1 MIDGLRQDL
10 GAALR
15 HARHRPVLAVAV
27 VATLAA
33 CIAATTTAMGLASA
47 VLWRPLP
54 FAHEGRLVFVWE
66 TIGAGRERE
75 PARVT
80 GSRYAAWRD
89 ASAGVFES
97 IALFGAAGFTLDT
110 PEGAVSLRGVR
121 ASARYFDTL
130 GIAPLVGRAFAAS
143 DEVPGHERVVVLSHA
158 FWQQHF
164 GGRRDVVGRDLRLS
178 GQPYTII
185 GVMPDAVFP
194 GWPANPATVTIEPEV
209 RQFWVPIPRTPA
221 FDQNSR
227 AHVFGVVGRLAA
239 GVSQAQARDR
249 LAATDRTAADAHG
262 AQLAPLR
269 EQFVRDARAPL
280 LALAGA
286 TLAILLIAC
295 ANLASL
301 YVTSFEA
308 RRSEFAVRTAIGASA
323 GRLIRQVALEALLT
337 AMLGA
342 VLGVALARVALRIV
356 PTMLPSGMPF
366 LTAPGLDAGV
376 AGTALVFAA
385 CAALIMTAWP
395 IHRLRS
401 SAPAPRGVPERARSA
416 VYRGLVVSQVAA
428 TVALVVV
435 AALLAQSLSAVR
447 GREPGF
453 RLDGV
458 FVADLGLPSAQP
470 IDAGRV
476 AALEESILA
485 SVLHVQGVR
494 AAALAYDHPLEANWS
509 EAPTLVGEVTRPE
522 DRRDAELRI
531 VSPGYFA
538 ALGVDVIDGRALVA
552 GDRLGAPG
560 AAVINEVF
568 ARELGGPVLGRR
580 IRTGTPQ
587 AVAGPTAPAEFE
599 IVGVVRNERF
609 RGLEQP
615 SQAAFYLSTRQFPQ
629 TDLSILARS
638 SAGDA
643 LELATRVR
651 AAVRTVDRAITFD
664 QPTTLDRILA
674 EQLVARR
681 MTTGVIG
688 GLAGAALALAALGLY
703 GLLTVLVAARRR
715 DIGVRLALGAS
726 PQRVARDVLGE
737 SLRNAV
743 GGAVLGLLLALVAGR
758 LVRGLLVDVTPADP
772 WTLGTV
778 AATLVAVAAL
788 AAVGPAWRAAS
799 VNPIGVLRGD

>member
-15 HARHRPVLAVAV
+15 HARHRPVLAAAV

-33 CIAATTTAMGLASA
+33 CIAATSTAIGLASA

-66 TIGAGRERE
+66 AVGAGRERE
-75 PARVT
+75 PARAT

-89 ASAGVFES
+89 ASSGVFES

-110 PEGAVSLRGVR
+110 PEGAVSVRGVR
-121 ASARYFDTL
+121 ASAHYFDTL
-130 GIAPLVGRAFAAS
+130 GIAPLVGRAFAPG

-158 FWQQHF
+158 FWKQHF
-164 GGRRDVVGRDLRLS
+164 GGRRDLIGRDVRLS
-178 GQPYTII
+178 GEPFTVV

-194 GWPANPATVTIEPEV
+194 GWPANPATVTIEPDV
-209 RQFWVPIPRTPA
+209 RQFWVPIPRTTEL
-221 FDQNSR
+221 DQSAQ
-227 AHVFGVVGRLAA
+227 AHVFGVVGRLAP
-239 GVSQAQARDR
+239 GVSAAQARDR
-249 LAATDRTAADAHG
+249 LAATDQAAADTHG

-301 YVTSFEA
+301 HVTSFEA
-308 RRSEFAVRTAIGASA
+308 RRSEFAVRAAIGASA
-323 GRLIRQVALEALLT
+323 GRLIRQVALEAVLT
-337 AMLGA
+337 SMLGA
-342 VLGVALARVALRIV
+342 VVGLALARIALSVV
-356 PTMLPSGMPF
+356 PGMLPPGLPF
-366 LTAPGLDAGV
+366 LTVPGLDARV
-376 AGTALVFAA
+376 AGSALVFAA

-401 SAPAPRGVPERARSA
+401 SAPAPRGLPEGARSA
-416 VYRGLVVSQVAA
+416 VYRGLVVAQVAA

-435 AALLAQSLSAVR
+435 AALLAQSLRAVR
-447 GREPGF
+447 GREPGL
-453 RLDGV
+453 RIDGV
-458 FVADLGLPSAQP
+458 FVANLGLPSTQP
-470 IDAGRV
+470 VDVGRV
-476 AALEESILA
+476 AALEEAVLA
-485 SVLHVQGVR
+485 SVLQAQGIQ
-494 AAALAYDHPLEANWS
+494 AAALAYDHPFEANWS
-509 EAPTLVGEVTRPE
+509 EAPALVGDVTRAE

-552 GDRLGAPG
+552 ADRLGAPG
-560 AAVINEVF
+560 AAVINEAF
-568 ARELGGPVLGRR
+568 ARDLGGRVLGRR
-580 IRTGTPQ
+580 IRTDTPR
-587 AVAGPTAPAEFE
+587 ALAGSAAPTEFE

-615 SQAAFYLSTRQFPQ
+615 SQPAFYLSTRQFPQ
-629 TDLSILARS
+629 TDLSILARTS
-638 SAGDA
+638 SGDA
-643 LELATRVR
+643 LALAPRVR

-715 DIGVRLALGAS
+715 DIGVRLAIGAS

-737 SLRNAV
+737 GLRNAV
-743 GGAVLGLLLALVAGR
+743 GGAVVGILLALLAGR
-758 LVRGLLVDVTPADP
+758 LVSGLLVDVTAADP
-772 WTLGTV
+772 WTLGAV
-778 AATLVAVAAL
+778 AATLIAVAAL

-799 VNPIGVLRGD
+799 VNPIAVLRGD

>member
-10 GAALR
+10 DAALR

-33 CIAATTTAMGLASA
+33 CIAATTTAIGLASA

-66 TIGAGRERE
+66 AVGAGRDPT

-80 GSRYAAWRD
+80 GSRYSAWRD
-89 ASAGVFES
+89 APGVFES
-97 IALFGAAGFTLDT
+97 IALFGAAGFTFDT

-121 ASARYFDTL
+121 ASARYFETL
-130 GIAPLVGRAFAAS
+130 GVAPLVGRAFAAG

-164 GGRRDVVGRDLRLS
+164 GGRREVIGHDLRLS
-178 GQPYTII
+178 GQPFTII
-185 GVMPDAVFP
+185 GVMPDAVLP
-194 GWPANPATVTIEPEV
+194 GWPVNPATVTIEPDG
-209 RQFWVPIPRTPA
+209 RQFWVPIPRTPEL
-221 FDQNSR
+221 DQSGR
-227 AHVFGVVGRLAA
+227 AHVFGVVGRLSA
-239 GVSQAQARDR
+239 GVSATQARDR
-249 LAATDRTAADAHG
+249 LAATDRGGADTHG
-262 AQLAPLR
+262 TQLAPLR
-269 EQFVRDARAPL
+269 EQFVRDARPPL

-301 YVTSFEA
+301 HVTSFEA
-308 RRSEFAVRTAIGASA
+308 RRSEFAVRAAIGASA

-337 AMLGA
+337 TMLGA
-342 VLGVALARVALRIV
+342 VLGLALARVALRIV
-356 PTMLPSGMPF
+356 PGVLPSALPF
-366 LTAPGLDAGV
+366 LTVPGLDASVV
-376 AGTALVFAA
+376 ASALVFAA

-401 SAPAPRGVPERARSA
+401 AAPVPRGAAQAARPA

-435 AALLAQSLSAVR
+435 AALLSQSLSAVR
-447 GREPGF
+447 GRETGL
-453 RLDGV
+453 RVDGV

-470 IDAGRV
+470 VEAGRI
-476 AALEESILA
+476 AALEESVLA
-485 SVLHVQGVR
+485 SVLEVQGIR
-494 AAALAYDHPLEANWS
+494 AATLAYDHPFEANWS
-509 EAPTLVGEVTRPE
+509 EAPTLVGDVTRAE

-538 ALGVDVIDGRALVA
+538 ALGVDVIDGRALVTT
-552 GDRLGAPG
+552 DRLGAPG
-560 AAVINEVF
+560 AAVINEAF
-568 ARELGGPVLGRR
+568 ARELGGRALGRR

-587 AVAGPTAPAEFE
+587 AIAGPTAPAEFE

-615 SQAAFYLSTRQFPQ
+615 SQPALYLSTRQFPQ
-629 TDLSILARS
+629 TDLSILART

-643 LELATRVR
+643 LDLAPQVR

-688 GLAGAALALAALGLY
+688 ALAGAALGLAALGLY
-703 GLLTVLVAARRR
+703 GLLTVLVVARRR

-737 SLRNAV
+737 SLRNAL
-743 GGAVLGLLLALVAGR
+743 GGAALGLLLALVAGR
-758 LVRGLLVDVTPADP
+758 LVSGLLVDVTAADP
-772 WTLGTV
+772 WTLATV
-778 AATLVAVAAL
+778 AATLIAVAAL
-788 AAVGPAWRAAS
+788 AAIGPAWRAAS
-799 VNPIGVLRGD
+799 VNPMGILRAD